1 MGTGLIMKLSRF
13 TYTICMILLTWQT
26 ASAQPGP
33 KAIEYW
39 TQFDAG
45 SNAIVDHSAWDS
57 FLGKYIKSDAT
68 GLNLVDYGGVTSA
81 DKEALVA
88 YLDLL
93 QATNVTSLNRKEQE
107 AYWINAYNAITV
119 NLIIDKFPVDS
130 IRDVSTGLGSL
141 FNLGPW
147 DTKIFTVEDQELTL
161 NDIEHGILHPIWKDP
176 RIHYSVNCASYG
188 CPNLMDKAWTSEN
201 IEELL
206 DEGARTFVNSDRGI
220 QNISG
225 NRVKVSSI
233 YHWYKEDFGGTD
245 EGVIEHLKIYAAGE
259 KAQLLKSVTRVNDHD
274 YDWKLN
280 TVK

>member
-1 MGTGLIMKLSRF
+1 MKLSRF

-93 QATNVTSLNRKEQE
+93 QATDVTSLNRKEQE

-161 NDIEHGILHPIWKDP
+161 NDIEHGILRPIWKDP

-201 IEELL
+201 LEELL

>member
-1 MGTGLIMKLSRF
+1 MKLSRF

-33 KAIEYW
+33 KEIEYW

-45 SNAIVDHSAWDS
+45 SNAVVDHSAWDN
-57 FLGKYIKSDAT
+57 FLGKYIKPDAT
-68 GLNLVDYGGVTSA
+68 GLNLVDYGGVTPA
-81 DKEALVA
+81 DKNALVA

-93 QATNVTSLNRKEQE
+93 QETNVTGLNRKEQQ

-161 NDIEHGILHPIWKDP
+161 NDIEHGILRPIWKDP

-201 IEELL
+201 TEELL
-206 DEGARTFVNSDRGI
+206 NEGARTFVNSDRGI

-245 EGVIEHLKIYAAGE
+245 KGVIDHLKIYAAGE
-259 KAQLLKSVTRVNDHD
+259 KAELLKNVTRVNDHD

>member
-1 MGTGLIMKLSRF
+1 MKLSRF

-93 QATNVTSLNRKEQE
+93 QATDVTSLNRKEQE

-161 NDIEHGILHPIWKDP
+161 NDIEHGILRPIWKDP